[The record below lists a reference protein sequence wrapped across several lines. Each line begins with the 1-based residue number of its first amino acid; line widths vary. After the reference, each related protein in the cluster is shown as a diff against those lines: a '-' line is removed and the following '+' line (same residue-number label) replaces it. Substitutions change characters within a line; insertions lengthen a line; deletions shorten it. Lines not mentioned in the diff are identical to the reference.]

1 MRNKRIIIIILSIL
15 ILGII
20 IIETIL
26 LIKWFKYRSLEQER
40 TSREQYIERYY
51 KIVRISANKNG
62 ISHVYT
68 MITTRDDK
76 IIDTRV
82 VKRGY
87 NPEGVKKHYEEL
99 KSLGTIVY
107 NIETGETNLIK
118 NIDPYMHS
126 NCITF
131 IDEQT
136 VVTYDEN
143 GHSYLINIL
152 TNEVRTLDKYPLEGT
167 IVNIEYSDETIKL
180 TNIITGAVSRIDYH
194 FYGTNYMGTY
204 CSIDYLVL
212 FNNEKLYLYDI
223 ESNQLVDLDPQK
235 ELDDQLKE
243 VMIIDQKHL
252 LITTDK
258 RAYIVANVGNN
269 G

>member
-20 IIETIL
+20 TIETIL

-87 NPEGVKKHYEEL
+87 NAEGVKKHYEEL

-107 NIETGETNLIK
+107 NIETGDDYVKYNL
-118 NIDPYMHS
+118 NLD
-126 NCITF
+126 
-131 IDEQT
+131 
-136 VVTYDEN
+136 N
-143 GHSYLINIL
+143 G
-152 TNEVRTLDKYPLEGT
+152 K
-167 IVNIEYSDETIKL
+167 
-180 TNIITGAVSRIDYH
+180 
-194 FYGTNYMGTY
+194 
-204 CSIDYLVL
+204 
-212 FNNEKLYLYDI
+212 
-223 ESNQLVDLDPQK
+223 LVDTVIKSYENNPN
-235 ELDDQLKE
+235 LKD
-243 VMIIDQKHL
+243 VVVNRI
-252 LITTDK
+252 
-258 RAYIVANVGNN
+258 
-269 G
+269 